1 MPKTPE
7 KLILTSKVIAESA
20 ICMVATSKVT
30 TRDAKNA
37 RKMDVS
43 PGR

>member
-1 MPKTPE
+1 M
-7 KLILTSKVIAESA
+7 LTSKVIAKSA

-37 RKMDVS
+37 READAP